1 MIHHS
6 HPGRRTGAVILTNGE
21 GRLTGIFTDSDLAR
35 LFENRRDEQL
45 DQPIRMVM
53 TANPITVAPGV
64 LLPEAIHLMSERK
77 LSEVPVIDSDRF
89 PIGMLDI
96 TDVLQRVESAD
107 RLLRS
112 QSDTVLPQ
120 PTVRSA

>member
-1 MIHHS
+1 
-6 HPGRRTGAVILTNGE
+6 
-21 GRLTGIFTDSDLAR
+21 
-35 LFENRRDEQL
+35 
-45 DQPIRMVM
+45 MVM

-77 LSEVPVIDSDRF
+77 LSEVPVIDQDRF

-112 QSDTVLPQ
+112 NSDTVLPQ
-120 PTVRSA
+120 PAIRSA

>member
-1 MIHHS
+1 
-6 HPGRRTGAVILTNGE
+6 
-21 GRLTGIFTDSDLAR
+21 
-35 LFENRRDEQL
+35 
-45 DQPIRMVM
+45 
-53 TANPITVAPGV
+53 
-64 LLPEAIHLMSERK
+64 MSERK
-77 LSEVPVIDSDRF
+77 LSEVPVIDPDRF

-112 QSDTVLPQ
+112 HSDTVLPQ

>member
-6 HPGRRTGAVILTNGE
+6 HPGRRTGAVILTDGE

-77 LSEVPVIDSDRF
+77 LSEVPVIDPDRF

-112 QSDTVLPQ
+112 HSDTVLPQ